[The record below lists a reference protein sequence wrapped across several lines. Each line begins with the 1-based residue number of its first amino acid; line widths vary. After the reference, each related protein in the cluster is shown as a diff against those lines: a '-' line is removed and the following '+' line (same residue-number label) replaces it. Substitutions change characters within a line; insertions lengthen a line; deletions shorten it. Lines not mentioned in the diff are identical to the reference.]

1 MDELRPFVKGFG
13 GTVIELGS
21 RDGHDAAKMA
31 EIFQAKR
38 VITIDANP
46 HCLDIIE
53 ANYPEFENYCGAVS
67 NYSGRTDFYAVKPEY
82 GEVIL
87 GQSSL
92 LYKDAYRQ
100 IADKIRVPVMT
111 MDQFVD
117 KKLIDSIEC
126 MKIDVEGATYEVLE
140 GFTKIR
146 MTRLF
151 HIESEHK
158 QFWEGQK
165 LYEDTARFMEDAGYE
180 QVYFAPAWTDQSDT
194 IWRRID

>member
-1 MDELRPFVKGFG
+1 MDELRPFVKEFG

-21 RDGHDAAKMA
+21 RDGHDAARMA
-31 EIFQAKR
+31 EIFQASR
-38 VITIDANP
+38 VITIEANP
-46 HCLDIIE
+46 YCCAQISKD
-53 ANYPEFENYCGAVS
+53 YPEFEVLNVAAS
-67 NYSGRTDFYAVKPEY
+67 NTNGVGDFYAVKPKY

-92 LYKDAYRQ
+92 LYKDAYRE
-100 IADKIRVPVMT
+100 IANKIQTVIYT
-111 MDQFVD
+111 MDKVVD
-117 KKLIDSIEC
+117 SLGVTEIEC

-158 QFWEGQK
+158 EFWEGQK
-165 LYEDTARFMEDAGYE
+165 LYDDTARFMEDAGYE
-180 QVYFAPAWTDQSDT
+180 QVYFAPVWTEQSDT

>member
-13 GTVIELGS
+13 GTVVELGS
-21 RDGHDAAKMA
+21 RDGHDAAKME
-31 EIFQAKR
+31 EIFQAER
-38 VITIDANP
+38 VIAIEANP
-46 HCLDIIE
+46 YCAREINR
-53 ANYPEFENYCGAVS
+53 NYPEFEVVNVAIAQQT
-67 NYSGRTDFYAVKPEY
+67 GRVKFYAVKPEY

-92 LYKDAYRQ
+92 LYKDAYRE
-100 IADKIRVPVMT
+100 IANEILIPAYT
-111 MDQFVD
+111 MDDFVESL
-117 KKLIDSIEC
+117 KIDEIEC

-158 QFWEGQK
+158 EFWEGQK
-165 LYEDTARFMEDAGYE
+165 LYDDTARFMEDAGYE

>member
-13 GTVIELGS
+13 GTVVELGS

-31 EIFQAKR
+31 DIFQASR
-38 VITIDANP
+38 VIA
-46 HCLDIIE
+46 IE
-53 ANYPEFENYCGAVS
+53 ANPYCAGEINRTYPEFEVVNVAIAQQTGMVK
-67 NYSGRTDFYAVKPEY
+67 FYAVKPEY

-92 LYKDAYRQ
+92 LYKDAYRE
-100 IADKIRVPVMT
+100 IANEILIPAYT
-111 MDQFVD
+111 MDDFVESL
-117 KKLIDSIEC
+117 KIDEIEC

-158 QFWEGQK
+158 EFWEGQK

-180 QVYFAPAWTDQSDT
+180 QVYFAPVWTEQSDT
-194 IWRRID
+194 IWQRID